1 MIDQLKEQIKLV
13 AEARQKAQQALAAKI
28 ASLKEWEETNKQLLF
43 NVFLT
48 AQFVNDYEAMLRVLT
63 LQAYAETGNKTP
75 ALGVSVREVTKLSY
89 NLQEALNW
97 AIEHKMALKL
107 DTPAFEKIAKA
118 SPLPLVTVSQEPQA
132 TIASDLNKCLELRGA
147 IGEGVE

>member
-1 MIDQLKEQIKLV
+1 MLDEV
-13 AEARQKAQQALAAKI
+13 AI
-28 ASLKEWEETNKQLLF
+28 
-43 NVFLT
+43 T
-48 AQFVNDYEAMLRVLT
+48 AQFVSDYEAQLRALT

-75 ALGVSVREVTKLSY
+75 APGVAVREVTKLSY
-89 NLQEALNW
+89 NLQEALDW

-107 DTPAFEKIAKA
+107 DTPAFERIAKA

-147 IGEGVE
+147 INE